1 MDNTKIKES
10 RTEKDETII
19 IEKIL
24 KKYGLFKVEDE
35 EVDFDKFLSDPAK
48 YESLITKSASYKLS
62 SLIRKYRDAEISLND
77 MPTALENELGI
88 PKEKAK
94 KLTEELNREIL
105 RFIEPAEKKPSQEE
119 LLAEP
124 KEESIKTKEL
134 PRIKRKD
141 SYREPIE

>member
-1 MDNTKIKES
+1 MNNTKTKES

-24 KKYGLFKVEDE
+24 KKYGLFKVEE
-35 EVDFDKFLSDPAK
+35 EADFDKFLSDPAK

-62 SLIRKYRDAEISLND
+62 SLIKKYRDAEISLND
-77 MPTALENELGI
+77 IPTALENELGI

-105 RFIEPAEKKPSQEE
+105 QFIEPAEKKPSQEE
-119 LLAEP
+119 PPEEP
-124 KEESIKTKEL
+124 KEEPIKTKEL